1 MLAQSC
7 PTVLFFNSFNSVGIY
22 YLREKKGMV
31 MNSIS
36 RVFCVILGLMGII
49 FILDGLFA
57 TQGWLIVLGFA
68 FCSIG
73 GGLLCTCIPKN
84 NTKIVSY
91 ISKTTADDL

>member
-68 FCSIG
+68 FCSISV
-73 GGLLCTCIPKN
+73 GLFCTCIPQIN
-84 NTKIVSY
+84 MKIVSF
-91 ISKTTADDL
+91 IAKTTADDL